1 MVLGEPLD
9 ITPGTIRALLHTVQ
23 LPIKGAWPP
32 QNCVNWTKLAILKLR
47 AHGYAAAIDDVD
59 MAMARAL
66 AYADLR
72 MADPANAPLRID
84 HLGNEM

>member
-1 MVLGEPLD
+1 MVLGEPVD
-9 ITPGTIRALLHTVQ
+9 IVPGTIRALLHTVQ
-23 LPIKGAWPP
+23 LPIKGAWPA
-32 QNCVNWTKLAILKLR
+32 QNCVNWTKLAIHKLR
-47 AHGYAAAIDDVD
+47 AHGYAPGIDDVD
-59 MAMARAL
+59 MTMARAL